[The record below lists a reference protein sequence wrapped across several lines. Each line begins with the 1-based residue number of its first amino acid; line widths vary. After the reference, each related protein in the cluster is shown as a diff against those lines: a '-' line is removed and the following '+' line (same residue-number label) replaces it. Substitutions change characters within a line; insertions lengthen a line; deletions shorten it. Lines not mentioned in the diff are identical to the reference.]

1 MLSVFSAEEEEAWKY
16 NWKSS
21 KYKLGQSLLEKKK
34 KKKNTFQYKNIA

>member
-34 KKKNTFQYKNIA
+34 KNTFQY

>member
-34 KKKNTFQYKNIA
+34 NTFQYKNIA

>member
-34 KKKNTFQYKNIA
+34 KKNTFQYKNIA